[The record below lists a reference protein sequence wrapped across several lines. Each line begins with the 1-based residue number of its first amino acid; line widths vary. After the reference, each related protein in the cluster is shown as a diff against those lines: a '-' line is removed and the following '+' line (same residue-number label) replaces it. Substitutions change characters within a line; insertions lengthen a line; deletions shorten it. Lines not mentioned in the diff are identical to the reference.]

1 MYCQYIYYATFYGI
15 IFGHILKLDFSL
27 CLSAT
32 YIVYEIIHLW
42 NTYKV
47 TKEPTA
53 FSFGYLRKI
62 QREKKRGNDRNLF
75 CFKIYL
81 PMLLH
86 IFLKQS
92 KHKYHN
98 RHLTVNYNGG
108 QCWRLILS
116 IILSHV
122 LRGLFMLF
130 HFMLFNLRFWNS
142 KEIMIILIKRFKNL
156 CSFCNVILI
165 YILCICVDSFDVSC
179 RLMSALPTCSNNI
192 WM

>member
-1 MYCQYIYYATFYGI
+1 MFCLYCQYIYYATFYGI

-32 YIVYEIIHLW
+32 YVKLY
-42 NTYKV
+42 TYKIHIM
-47 TKEPTA
+47 
-53 FSFGYLRKI
+53 LRKNSQPLVLDI
-62 QREKKRGNDRNLF
+62 CEKFNEKKRGNDRNLF
-75 CFKIYL
+75 CIKIYL

-92 KHKYHN
+92 KHEYIN

-116 IILSHV
+116 IIFSHV

-130 HFMLFNLRFWNS
+130 HFTLFNLLF
-142 KEIMIILIKRFKNL
+142 
-156 CSFCNVILI
+156 
-165 YILCICVDSFDVSC
+165 
-179 RLMSALPTCSNNI
+179 
-192 WM
+192 